1 MDIADL
7 NVVHSAPQIPYFREL
22 LVFLLA
28 SVTIVP
34 LLQKLKASPVLGY
47 LAVGLVIGPHGLALI
62 QESEGIE
69 TLAGLGV
76 VFLLFMIGIKLS
88 LERLI
93 TMRKYVFGLGT
104 LQIVVTAG
112 VIGTIAY
119 FWGNSAEVSILL
131 GGCFALSST
140 AIVSQM
146 LMEKNALMTTKG
158 RAVLSIL
165 LAQDIAIVPLLVL
178 ANAFSQSG
186 GDGVGM
192 ALGMAGVKAL
202 IAVFSIL
209 LLGRLI
215 LRPLFKYV
223 NELTHSPELFIAMT
237 LLIIFLTSAV
247 TAAAGLS
254 MELGA
259 FLAGLMLAE
268 TEFHNRIE
276 NDIRPF
282 QGLLLGLFFIT
293 VGMSIDVHAVMG
305 QFFWLALSVIGLLA
319 IKAIIVTVLCMA
331 FKLEPKVAAPSG
343 LLLGQAGEF
352 LYIVVGVAM
361 ASQLMPPDVGHFMLL
376 VTAMSMI
383 ATPFFSVFAD
393 WVEKRLAAVSS
404 PDTKN
409 PQGADT

>member
-1 MDIADL
+1 MDIPAL
-7 NVVHSAPQIPYFREL
+7 NLGENGPQIPYFWEM

-34 LLQKLKASPVLGY
+34 LLQKMKASPVLGY
-47 LAVGLVIGPHGLALI
+47 LTVGLVIGPHGLALVH
-62 QESEGIE
+62 ESEGIE
-69 TLAGLGV
+69 TLASLGV

-104 LQIVVTAG
+104 LQILITAT
-112 VIGTIAY
+112 VIASIAY
-119 FWGNSAEVSILL
+119 MWGNTPEVSILL

-146 LMEKNALMTTKG
+146 LMEKNALMTNKG

-186 GDGVGM
+186 GESIGL
-192 ALGMAGVKAL
+192 ALGLAGIKAF
-202 IAVFSIL
+202 IAIFAIL

-215 LRPLFKYV
+215 LRPIFKYV

-247 TAAAGLS
+247 TAMAGLS

-276 NDIRPF
+276 GDIKPF

-293 VGMSIDVHAVMG
+293 VGMNINVHAVMG
-305 QFFWLALSVIGLLA
+305 QFFWLVLSVFGLLI
-319 IKAIIVTVLCMA
+319 IKATIITFLCLA

-361 ASQLMPPDVGHFMLL
+361 ASQLMPPEIGHFMLL
-376 VTAMSMI
+376 VTALSMI

-393 WVEKRLAAVSS
+393 WVEKRLTGTTTV
-404 PDTKN
+404 
-409 PQGADT
+409 QGADA

>member
-1 MDIADL
+1 MEQGALDIAE
-7 NVVHSAPQIPYFREL
+7 AAMPQIPYFKEM

-34 LLQKLKASPVLGY
+34 LLQRLKASPVLGY
-47 LAVGLVIGPHGLALI
+47 LVVGLVIGPHGLALI

-69 TLAGLGV
+69 TFAKLGV

-104 LQIVVTAG
+104 LQILVTG
-112 VIGTIAY
+112 TVIASIARL
-119 FWGNSAEVSILL
+119 WGNTPEVSILL

-146 LMEKNALMTTKG
+146 LMERNALTSIKG
-158 RAVLSIL
+158 RTVLSIL

-178 ANAFSQSG
+178 ANAFTQPHTGGSG
-186 GDGVGM
+186 LFM
-192 ALGMAGVKAL
+192 ALGIAAIKAV
-202 IAVFSIL
+202 IAITVIL
-209 LLGRLI
+209 LLGRLF
-215 LRPLFKYV
+215 LRPLFKSV
-223 NELTHSPELFIAMT
+223 NELTNSPELFIAMT
-237 LLIIFLTSAV
+237 LLVLFLISALTSMM
-247 TAAAGLS
+247 GLS

-276 NDIRPF
+276 TDIRPF

-293 VGMSIDVHAVMG
+293 VGMSIDVHAVIG
-305 QFFWLALSVIGLLA
+305 QFFWLVLSVIGLLV
-319 IKAIIVTVLCMA
+319 IKSFITTALCLA
-331 FKLEPKVAAPSG
+331 FKLEAAVAVPSG

-361 ASQLMPPDVGHFMLL
+361 ASQIMPADVGHFMLL
-376 VTAMSMI
+376 VTALSMI
-383 ATPFFSVFAD
+383 ATPFFSLFAD
-393 WVEKRLAAVSS
+393 ALEKQILKRKIASQE
-404 PDTKN
+404 T
-409 PQGADT
+409 

>member
-1 MDIADL
+1 MEQGALDIAE
-7 NVVHSAPQIPYFREL
+7 ATMPQIPYFKEM

-34 LLQKLKASPVLGY
+34 LLQRLKASPVLGY

-69 TLAGLGV
+69 TFAKLGV

-104 LQIVVTAG
+104 LQILVTG
-112 VIGTIAY
+112 TVIASIARL
-119 FWGNSAEVSILL
+119 WGNTPEVSILL

-146 LMEKNALMTTKG
+146 LMERNALTSVKG
-158 RAVLSIL
+158 RTVLSIL

-178 ANAFSQSG
+178 ANAFTQPHTGSSG
-186 GDGVGM
+186 LVM
-192 ALGMAGVKAL
+192 ALGIAAVKAVVA
-202 IAVFSIL
+202 ITVIL
-209 LLGRLI
+209 LLGRLL
-215 LRPLFKYV
+215 LRPLFKSV

-237 LLIIFLTSAV
+237 LLVLFLTSAL
-247 TAAAGLS
+247 TSMMGLS

-276 NDIRPF
+276 TDIRPF

-305 QFFWLALSVIGLLA
+305 QFFWLVLSVIGLLV
-319 IKAIIVTVLCMA
+319 IKSFITTALCLA
-331 FKLEPKVAAPSG
+331 FKLEPAVAVPSG

-361 ASQLMPPDVGHFMLL
+361 ASQIMPADVGHFMLL
-376 VTAMSMI
+376 VTALSMI
-383 ATPFFSVFAD
+383 ATPFFSLFAD
-393 WVEKRLAAVSS
+393 ALEKQILKRKIAMQE
-404 PDTKN
+404 T
-409 PQGADT
+409 

>member
-1 MDIADL
+1 MDIAADL
-7 NVVHSAPQIPYFREL
+7 NIAHTAPQIPYFREL

-34 LLQKLKASPVLGY
+34 LLQRLKASPVLGY
-47 LAVGLVIGPHGLALI
+47 LAVGLVIGPHGLGLI
-62 QESEGIE
+62 HESKGIE
-69 TLAGLGV
+69 TLANLGV

-104 LQIVVTAG
+104 LQIVVTATI
-112 VIGTIAY
+112 IGCIAY
-119 FWGNSAEVSILL
+119 LWDNTVEVSILL

-165 LAQDIAIVPLLVL
+165 LAQDMAIVPLLVL
-178 ANAFSQSG
+178 ANAFGQSG
-186 GDGVGM
+186 GESIGL
-192 ALGMAGVKAL
+192 ALGMAGIKAL
-202 IAVFSIL
+202 IAVFAIL

-223 NELTHSPELFIAMT
+223 NELTQSPELFIAMT
-237 LLIIFLTSAV
+237 LLIIFLTSAL
-247 TAAAGLS
+247 TAMAGLS

-268 TEFHNRIE
+268 TEFNNRIE
-276 NDIRPF
+276 NDIKPF

-319 IKAIIVTVLCMA
+319 IKSVIVTILCLA
-331 FKLEPKVAAPSG
+331 FKLELKVALPSG

-361 ASQLMPPDVGHFMLL
+361 ASQLIPAEIGHFMLL
-376 VTAMSMI
+376 VTALSMI
-383 ATPFFSVFAD
+383 ATPFFAIFSH
-393 WVEKRLAAVSS
+393 WVEKRLATLAA
-404 PDTKN
+404 PKE
-409 PQGADT
+409 PQGADA

>member
-1 MDIADL
+1 
-7 NVVHSAPQIPYFREL
+7 
-22 LVFLLA
+22 
-28 SVTIVP
+28 
-34 LLQKLKASPVLGY
+34 
-47 LAVGLVIGPHGLALI
+47 
-62 QESEGIE
+62 
-69 TLAGLGV
+69 
-76 VFLLFMIGIKLS
+76 
-88 LERLI
+88 
-93 TMRKYVFGLGT
+93 
-104 LQIVVTAG
+104 
-112 VIGTIAY
+112 
-119 FWGNSAEVSILL
+119 
-131 GGCFALSST
+131 
-140 AIVSQM
+140 
-146 LMEKNALMTTKG
+146 
-158 RAVLSIL
+158 
-165 LAQDIAIVPLLVL
+165 
-178 ANAFSQSG
+178 
-186 GDGVGM
+186 M

-202 IAVFSIL
+202 IAVFAIL

-223 NELTHSPELFIAMT
+223 NELTQSPELFIAMT

-247 TAAAGLS
+247 TAMAGLS

-305 QFFWLALSVIGLLA
+305 QFFWLTLSVIGLLA

-331 FKLEPKVAAPSG
+331 FKLEPKIAAPSG

-376 VTAMSMI
+376 VTALSMI

-393 WVEKRLAAVSS
+393 WVEKRLAALS
-404 PDTKN
+404 PDTE